1 MRVAGII
8 SEFNPFHKGHRYLI
22 DTVRKDLQPDGI
34 IAVMSGNFVQRGE
47 PAMWDKWIRAACAV
61 ENGVDLVL
69 ELPVCYAVNSGEEF
83 ARGGIGVL
91 KGTGIVTDLAF
102 GSESGSRALL
112 EGTADLLA
120 EESESF
126 SAAMRTA
133 MSHGISYP
141 AAYERAA
148 SSHPE
153 LRSEKHRG
161 LLRASNDILA
171 LEYMKQIRRSKAA
184 FEIFPVQRIGP
195 GHDQEGSSQG
205 FASAGSIRR
214 AILEGS
220 PWETWRGFLPADS
233 SAVLA
238 CEEPFGT
245 ADSDRYAAL
254 LRYTLQTHSK
264 DELGRLISVTEGL
277 ENRLKQAA
285 IRGVT
290 VQDIVM
296 GVKTKRYTYA
306 RIARIMVQALL
317 GMDKDRYRQI
327 CEDQAFYGRVLGFSR
342 RGAALLRQ
350 MRRETA
356 GMPVYTNPKQWMAAG
371 GSIRDSLAWD
381 ALASDIYSI
390 IKGTTVY
397 QGSEYV
403 RKPYVSNKETEII
416 CTSAHRGV

>member
-1 MRVAGII
+1 MRIAGII

-22 DTVRKDLQPDGI
+22 DTVREKLEPDGI

-47 PAMWDKWIRAACAV
+47 PAMWDKWTRAACAV

-91 KGTGIVTDLAF
+91 KGTGMVTDLAF
-102 GSESGSRALL
+102 GSESGSRSSLTCAAELL
-112 EGTADLLA
+112 T
-120 EESESF
+120 EESEDF
-126 SAAMRTA
+126 SSAMRIA
-133 MSHGISYP
+133 LSQGLSYP

-153 LRSEKHRG
+153 LESAKQLG

-171 LEYMKQIRRSKAA
+171 LEYLKQMRRTNAS
-184 FEIFPVQRIGP
+184 FDIFPVQRIGP
-195 GHDQEGSSQG
+195 GHDQDGSSLG

-214 AILEGS
+214 AIQAGT
-220 PWETWRGFLPADS
+220 PWETWRGFLPEAS

-238 CEEPFGT
+238 EERPFGP

-254 LRYTLQTHSK
+254 LRYALQLRSK
-264 DELGRLISVTEGL
+264 DELSQLISVAEGL

-285 IRGVT
+285 VRGAT
-290 VQDIVM
+290 VHDIIM

-317 GMDKDRYRQI
+317 WMDKDRYRRI

-342 RGAALLRQ
+342 RGASLLRQ
-350 MRRETA
+350 MRKDTA
-356 GMPVYTNPKQWMAAG
+356 VMPIYTNPKQGSEAG
-371 GSIRDSLAWD
+371 GSIHVSMAWD
-381 ALASDIYSI
+381 ALAADVYSI
-390 IKGTTVY
+390 LKGATVY
-397 QGSEYV
+397 EGSEYV
-403 RKPYVSNKETEII
+403 KKPYISDRETEII
-416 CTSAHRGV
+416 CTSLRKRV